1 MRSALFPIAGGLAA
15 LALYAGILIGGNA
28 AIRSRESA
36 ATTDFVLQTPD
47 DAAVEEPAA
56 EAYPAETDAPAP
68 APDPASDPDP
78 DPDPPFGSDATSGK
92 GSRIAA
98 RPVEPGLFAQPE
110 DGVAKPLERIA
121 PRPPLS
127 KEPEKE
133 EPATAVFPRPV
144 ALAAGLVRSG
154 ETTLQLKDIE
164 PEKAEKVCEANGKSW
179 PCGMVAR
186 TAFRNF
192 LRGRALV
199 CDGADSSTGTV
210 NARCSVGG
218 RDVAEWLVSNGWAM
232 PLSGTPLEAKA
243 EAARSARLG
252 FFGNDP
258 RDLARAP
265 IALDDP
271 AAIVTQDAAPDL

>member
-1 MRSALFPIAGGLAA
+1 M
-15 LALYAGILIGGNA
+15 
-28 AIRSRESA
+28 
-36 ATTDFVLQTPD
+36 
-47 DAAVEEPAA
+47 
-56 EAYPAETDAPAP
+56 
-68 APDPASDPDP
+68 
-78 DPDPPFGSDATSGK
+78 
-92 GSRIAA
+92 AA

-110 DGVAKPLERIA
+110 DGIAKPLERIA

-127 KEPEKE
+127 KPEEKE
-133 EPATAVFPRPV
+133 KPASAVFPRPV

-164 PEKAEKVCEANGKSW
+164 PETPEKVCEANGRSW

-199 CDGADSSTGTV
+199 CEAADGSSETL

-218 RDVAEWLVSNGWAM
+218 QDVAEWLVGNGWAT
-232 PLSGTPLEAKA
+232 PLPGTALEAKA
-243 EAARSARLG
+243 EAARGARLG
-252 FFGNDP
+252 FFGDDP

-265 IALDDP
+265 LALDDP
-271 AAIVTQDAAPDL
+271 AASIAPEDAAPDL